1 MFLHSGCDF
10 GDTYTRCSFFSLSNI
25 NHESFQGCAR
35 PGILPESQHPAK
47 WAILFSPFLFFFI
60 SSPRNLFL
68 PEMDP
73 VSLLSIVFYRT
84 FLNLL
89 RGMDTFIFWEQK
101 NLRIRRNKT
110 WMWSDIYLFGS
121 GGKIFF
127 NAFRS
132 FEKFG
137 KVIIINIYDEILSEE
152 LIYPSKTCHQ
162 VSNHVGRIIIVDR
175 QGTMYEDKANVS
187 KICYKLGFFF
197 NVEFDRDYEGVYRV
211 WKDGRLW
218 CVHCWPIR
226 RGIGWEEA
234 HCASL
239 VPWNASFVPD
249 SALLSR

>member
-1 MFLHSGCDF
+1 
-10 GDTYTRCSFFSLSNI
+10 
-25 NHESFQGCAR
+25 
-35 PGILPESQHPAK
+35 
-47 WAILFSPFLFFFI
+47 
-60 SSPRNLFL
+60 
-68 PEMDP
+68 
-73 VSLLSIVFYRT
+73 
-84 FLNLL
+84 
-89 RGMDTFIFWEQK
+89 MDTFIFWEQK
-101 NLRIRRNKT
+101 ILELQETKLEC
-110 WMWSDIYLFGS
+110 DLYLFGS

-211 WKDGRLW
+211 
-218 CVHCWPIR
+218 
-226 RGIGWEEA
+226 
-234 HCASL
+234 
-239 VPWNASFVPD
+239 
-249 SALLSR
+249 